1 MDYLRVGKLGSARL
15 RAPKE
20 LQSGKEQRFLSQLNP
35 EQVIERAYVIS
46 FDSVRMFYNL

>member
-1 MDYLRVGKLGSARL
+1 MDYLRVGKTRERSPEARE
-15 RAPKE
+15 E